1 MAFTVQL
8 NQNILEGNEFS
19 SVHLMPCK
27 IHSDG
32 PADVAGFF
40 TPYIGKKKSDQ
51 EEEGTRYL
59 LFDRKHYIRYV
70 DLDSVFEGS
79 FRGYPLQGQKIPV
92 PEGYT
97 GLVLTETKKPLT
109 ENEPKNLSITKKFD
123 SFTYW
128 NWDYNP
134 STNDPAQLALDWL
147 DISKVVKSTNNL
159 CCNEI
164 NSKTFYL
171 QIHEE

>member
-51 EEEGTRYL
+51 EEE
-59 LFDRKHYIRYV
+59 
-70 DLDSVFEGS
+70 VFEGS